1 MNVAC
6 LVGESPFGHVGMAT
20 TKWRNWAILLFI
32 LLAHAAGIL
41 LFCKGF
47 LLKRIEIHERSQ
59 CHPPDQSSVLHHHES
74 FASGPTNTHGCSA
87 YPPRFKRVIW
97 LLIDAFRYDFAVY
110 DSSLDPSPPHYRNKL
125 PVIRDLLQEHPQ
137 HAKLFRF
144 FADPPTTTLQRLKA
158 LTTGGLPTFVEVSS
172 NFNSPEVL
180 EDSLLYQIHRE
191 GLNSTILG
199 DNTWTGLY
207 EKLLT
212 KVFSYPSFNVKD
224 LYTVDNAIIA
234 RLVPQLKMKDASF
247 VVAHFLGVDH
257 CGHTLGPSHP
267 AMADKLTQM
276 DQVLRYYW
284 IHCQ

>member
-1 MNVAC
+1 MDVTC
-6 LVGESPFGHVGMAT
+6 SLGEAPWGHVGGMAT
-20 TKWRNWAILLFI
+20 TKWRTWGILFI
-32 LLAHAAGIL
+32 VLLAHAVGVL

-47 LLKRIEIHERSQ
+47 LLKRIEIHEHNQ
-59 CHPPDQSSVLHHHES
+59 CRPRGHSSILHHHGS
-74 FASGPTNTHGCSA
+74 LGPQLEVDDGCNA
-87 YPPRFKRVIW
+87 YPRRFKRVVW

-110 DSSLDPSPPHYRNKL
+110 NSSLDPSPPYYRNKL
-125 PVIRDLLQEHPQ
+125 PAIRDLLHDHSR

-158 LTTGGLPTFVEVSS
+158 LTTGGLPTFIEVSS
-172 NFNSPEVL
+172 NFNSQEVL
-180 EDSLLYQIHRE
+180 EDSLLQQIHSQ
-191 GLNSTILG
+191 GLNTTIMG

-224 LYTVDNAIIA
+224 LYTVDNAIIGQ
-234 RLVPQLKMKDASF
+234 LVPQLRMKDASF

-276 DQVLRYYW
+276 DQVLR
-284 IHCQ
+284 